1 MARRVEH
8 RLLVEV
14 PHVAAHVRLEAEDV
28 ARDHLR
34 EGAHRAALR
43 EAVEA
48 YEAKRSRRGKKRRT
62 DKKGQKAIC
71 SKCEVEYDPGSY
83 RGKSPLCKKCRL
95 KGG

>member
-1 MARRVEH
+1 MRWQTTTSRSSPRCARS
-8 RLLVEV
+8 
-14 PHVAAHVRLEAEDV
+14 
-28 ARDHLR
+28 
-34 EGAHRAALR
+34 
-43 EAVEA
+43 VEA